1 MTAINSILELNG
13 LVKDSD
19 NLLKKDIV
27 NSEELKVF
35 KRKCAISYRK
45 IINLNYNNISIELAQ
60 QGLRYEIK
68 RIKNPI
74 YRWLYNFITEARNNI
89 TFDAPY
95 LKKRTDSDYN
105 KTYIFWTRQRL
116 IGIIKQLEKE

>member
-45 IINLNYNNISIELAQ
+45 TINLNYNNISIELAQ

-68 RIKNPI
+68 RIKN
-74 YRWLYNFITEARNNI
+74 
-89 TFDAPY
+89 
-95 LKKRTDSDYN
+95 
-105 KTYIFWTRQRL
+105 
-116 IGIIKQLEKE
+116 